1 MVDRAVVVETIRKM
15 YESGIEDS
23 VVRQTLAD
31 IGLGEKEIREAMAA
45 AKAGARPAAESE
57 EPEEEAGPAYSAARP
72 DFREQLAQQH
82 AAQEAMHTTTHA
94 AMEGHGAKLDELG
107 ERIGG
112 VEERIGKIH
121 GLTESPSNRDL
132 VELIAVTNQK
142 LALLEKQVSDLK
154 ALTKALQTVMEKI
167 LETSRNILGKL

>member
-1 MVDRAVVVETIRKM
+1 MVDKAVVLQTIRKM

-31 IGLGEKEIREAMAA
+31 IGLGEAEIKELMSA
-45 AKAGARPAAESE
+45 AKAGGRAAESE
-57 EPEEEAGPAYSAARP
+57 GAEEAVPAYSPARP
-72 DFREQLAQQH
+72 DLREQLAQQH
-82 AAQEAMHTTTHA
+82 ATQEAMHTTTHA
-94 AMEGHGAKLDELG
+94 AMEGHATKLDELG
-107 ERIGG
+107 EKIGG
-112 VEERIGKIH
+112 VEESLGKIH

-154 ALTKALQTVMEKI
+154 ALTKALQSVMEKI
-167 LETSRNILGKL
+167 LETDRSILGKL

>member
-1 MVDRAVVVETIRKM
+1 MVDKAVVVETIRKM

-45 AKAGARPAAESE
+45 AKAGAAPGAESE
-57 EPEEEAGPAYSAARP
+57 EAEEEAVPAYSAARP

-121 GLTESPSNRDL
+121 SLTEAPSNRDL

-142 LALLEKQVSDLK
+142 LALLEKQLSDLK

-167 LETSRNILGKL
+167 LETDRKILVKM